1 MLSRKE
7 ILQRYAYYYDE
18 LQKIGSFE
26 VTSIVR
32 YDDLKLPKGKV
43 RKAYM
48 EMKEIR
54 FKGTIVDYLCWV
66 SSNVI
71 LYFIREQSISS
82 ENEYNVTKNSSPI
95 VAKRIKEVISIHK
108 KEALGFARY
117 LLNNGP
123 SAVQLIKKWG
133 FEDITK
139 IATALTSLA
148 ADVIINKGK
157 KIQ

>member
-48 EMKEIR
+48 
-54 FKGTIVDYLCWV
+54 VDYLCWV